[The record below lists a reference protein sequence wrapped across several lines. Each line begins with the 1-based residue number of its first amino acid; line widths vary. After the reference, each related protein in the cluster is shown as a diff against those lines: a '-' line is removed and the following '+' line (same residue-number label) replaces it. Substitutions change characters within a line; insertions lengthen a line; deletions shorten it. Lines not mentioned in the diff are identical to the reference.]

1 MTFLIMLGDVEIL
14 CFFRLE
20 VTPLDSGYLATESGM
35 RIIFEFMISITHTK
49 EQK

>member
-1 MTFLIMLGDVEIL
+1 MEIL

-20 VTPLDSGYLATESGM
+20 VTPTDSGYLATESGM
-35 RIIFEFMISITHTK
+35 RIIFEFMILITHTK